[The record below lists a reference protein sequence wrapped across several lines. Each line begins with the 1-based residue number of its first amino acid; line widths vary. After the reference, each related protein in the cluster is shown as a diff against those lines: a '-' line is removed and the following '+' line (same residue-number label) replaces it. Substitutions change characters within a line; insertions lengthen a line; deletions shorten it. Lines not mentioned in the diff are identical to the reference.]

1 MRYSEDQIENI
12 VFQALA
18 HPVRRTILKIVAS
31 SVKGVSYTELITEL
45 GLSTGKLNYHLEQL
59 EGLIEKNNER
69 LYVLTPFGRKAL
81 NQLNLIKEETTPD
94 IEKYIKIAESA
105 QKSSLQPT
113 IKSFLLIGIA
123 FSSVI
128 LVVWS
133 YVAYITIAEGAP
145 IIVYVLLPI
154 LIAIGIGLLSS
165 LILAYKRAPNWIR
178 RFERRFSDIS

>member
-18 HPVRRTILKIVAS
+18 HPVRRTILKIVALS
-31 SVKGVSYTELITEL
+31 IKGIYYTDLITEL

-133 YVAYITIAEGAP
+133 YVA
-145 IIVYVLLPI
+145 
-154 LIAIGIGLLSS
+154 
-165 LILAYKRAPNWIR
+165 
-178 RFERRFSDIS
+178 

>member
-1 MRYSEDQIENI
+1 MQYSENQIENI

-178 RFERRFSDIS
+178 RFERRFFDIS